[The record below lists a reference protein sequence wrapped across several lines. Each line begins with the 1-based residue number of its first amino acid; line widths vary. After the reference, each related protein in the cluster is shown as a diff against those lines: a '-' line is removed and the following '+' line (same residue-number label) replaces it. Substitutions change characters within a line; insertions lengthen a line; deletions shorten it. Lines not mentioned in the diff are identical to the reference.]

1 MVLHLQ
7 AQGLEEG
14 DEHLPALS
22 CEYGE
27 LYRDVVCCQLQQA
40 KRAFAMQARGPACE
54 RYLEELEQECE
65 QLWKNGRQ
73 MCEEISLTGSHCV
86 NEVSTHISSVFL
98 LPFYVFTGITL
109 FVC

>member
-1 MVLHLQ
+1 
-7 AQGLEEG
+7 
-14 DEHLPALS
+14 
-22 CEYGE
+22 
-27 LYRDVVCCQLQQA
+27 
-40 KRAFAMQARGPACE
+40 MQARGPACE

-98 LPFYVFTGITL
+98 LHFYVFTGITL